1 MEHTMLR
8 SLTRLLGIAFLAGL
22 IIPPIAALMTK
33 RRLVEDGRGAF
44 SAEANDLDTALIF
57 EGGEYASTAPSFTG
71 GELLTWYG
79 GGRLDLRG
87 ATIAPGGADL
97 RIRAIFGGVQ
107 LVVPNTWRVEVDVTP
122 ILGGI
127 ANGTT
132 APADPD
138 APVLR
143 ISALAVFG
151 GVAVS
156 NEPGESVFEADFG
169 KVIRNAREA
178 AREAADEATAEFDAA
193 VDEAAAKVDAA
204 ADQAMEAATAD
215 KAG

>member
-1 MEHTMLR
+1 MLR
-8 SLTRLLGIAFLAGL
+8 PLVRLLGVAFLAGL

-33 RRLVEDGRGAF
+33 GRLVRDGRGAF
-44 SAEANDLDTALIF
+44 KPEANDLDTALIF

-87 ATIAPGGADL
+87 ATIAPDGADL
-97 RIRAIFGGVQ
+97 RIRAVFGGVQ
-107 LVVPNTWRVEVDVTP
+107 LIVPTTWRVETDSTSF
-122 ILGGI
+122 LGGV
-127 ANGTT
+127 ADATT
-132 APADPD
+132 APDEPD

-151 GVAVS
+151 GVAIS
-156 NEPGESVFEADFG
+156 NDSGDSMFDADFG
-169 KVIRNAREA
+169 KVIRNAKQA
-178 AREAADEATAEFDAA
+178 AREAADEATAE
-193 VDEAAAKVDAA
+193 VEAAAD
-204 ADQAMEAATAD
+204 EAIEVTAN